1 MNTRMVAM
9 VAAALVVVATAGCL
23 DKKKKAGTS
32 TSTSPSASTSPSTTA
47 GTVAW
52 PVGTWRGQGTYAVV
66 ATGDRS
72 SLPVRLDVNTAD
84 GGGFV
89 LSFSPYSATLA
100 PDPTRPNVLMG
111 DARYEALD
119 DAIGKATFI
128 VTQAGKAQLL
138 LQYPVSKG
146 FGAFSLEADL
156 AFTP

>member
-1 MNTRMVAM
+1 MTVRMTVL
-9 VAAALVVVATAGCL
+9 VLAAVLVSGCL
-23 DKKKKAGTS
+23 EKKKKASTNPGAS
-32 TSTSPSASTSPSTTA
+32 TSTSPTG
-47 GTVAW
+47 GTVEW

-72 SLPVRLDVNTAD
+72 SLPVRLDINTAD
-84 GGGFV
+84 AGGFV

-128 VTQAGKAQLL
+128 VTQPGKAQLL

-146 FGAFSLEADL
+146 FGAFSLEAEL
-156 AFTP
+156 SFAP

>member
-1 MNTRMVAM
+1 MTVRMT
-9 VAAALVVVATAGCL
+9 ALMLAVVLVSGCL
-23 DKKKKAGTS
+23 EKKKKANPSTS
-32 TSTSPSASTSPSTTA
+32 TSTSPSTSTSG

-72 SLPVRLDVNTAD
+72 SLPVRLDIDTAD
-84 GGGFV
+84 AGGFV

-128 VTQAGKAQLL
+128 VTQPGKAQLL